1 MNKLQEACI
10 ISHEHWLKELEQTI
24 ATLDID
30 IPEIKIPE
38 KTKEKIVSI
47 KDAKS
52 KSKKNRNI
60 KSKVI
65 KILIIA
71 AIIASLLVSAVAFT
85 PFREFVVEFF
95 DEYNSFSNDNYE
107 IHYPNEIE
115 ITKLPEGFVLI
126 YEDVNKR
133 IIVQQY
139 QYNEKTFTI
148 SKNTSDTYYQ
158 ISNVYSDKIEFY
170 NSNIKYTLVTK
181 VNGYNCTEVIWLT
194 NEYSYVLTG
203 YNMTNEELTELAKN
217 IK

>member
-10 ISHEHWLKELEQTI
+10 ISHERWLKELEQAV

-47 KDAKS
+47 KDSKS

-95 DEYNSFSNDNYE
+95 DDYNSFSNNGAETNYTE
-107 IHYPNEIE
+107 NIK
-115 ITKLPEGFVLI
+115 ITDLPEGFILV
-126 YEDVNKR
+126 EESVNKLVTLQKYKHGEKSF
-133 IIVQQY
+133 II
-139 QYNEKTFTI
+139 T
-148 SKNTSDTYYQ
+148 KNTPNSEHS
-158 ISNVYSDKIEFY
+158 ISNTYSEEIVFY
-170 NSNIKYTLVTK
+170 NNGIKYSLLQLTDET
-181 VNGYNCTEVIWLT
+181 TEVVWLT
-194 NEYSYVLTG
+194 KDYSYVLVAHG
-203 YNMTNEELTELAKN
+203 LTNEELMELAKS
-217 IK
+217 IS

>member
-10 ISHEHWLKELEQTI
+10 ISHEHWLKEIEQTI

-95 DEYNSFSNDNYE
+95 EDYNLFA
-107 IHYPNEIE
+107 NENSQTNIPDKIE
-115 ITKLPEGFVLI
+115 IANLSNNFVLTDKNYSGLNI
-126 YEDVNKR
+126 FEKYVNDEKSF
-133 IIVQQY
+133 IIM
-139 QYNEKTFTI
+139 
-148 SKNTSDTYYQ
+148 KNTPNAYHQ
-158 ISNVYSDKIEFY
+158 ISNTYSEEIIFY
-170 NSNIKYTLVTK
+170 NNGIKYMLLNLTDD
-181 VNGYNCTEVIWLT
+181 CTEVIWLT
-194 NEYSYVLTG
+194 HEYSYVLTG